1 MSFIPARGLGPIARS
16 APVMWGTESDVVNE
30 CRWQSYAN
38 FLKKAAKRKAVVY
51 VGGEWR
57 ALQALMRSLEKRSS
71 LLPGALYRSGHGGYH
86 DLALA
91 VFKHKTKYVDGS
103 SVSDVKVS
111 GKWRTVLVSS
121 LGGGGRGLF
130 A

>member
-1 MSFIPARGLGPIARS
+1 M
-16 APVMWGTESDVVNE
+16 
-30 CRWQSYAN
+30 
-38 FLKKAAKRKAVVY
+38 VY
-51 VGGEWR
+51 VGVMAGPYT
-57 ALQALMRSLEKRSS
+57 ALMRSLEKRSS
-71 LLPGALYRSGHGGYH
+71 RFYPGALYRSGHGGYH

-91 VFKHKTKYVDGS
+91 GFKHKTKYVDGVP

-130 A
+130 ALDVTIRPS